1 MADTKSSTLKA
12 KRTQYGA
19 YLTLYTLIILAVL
32 VVLNWLAN
40 QNNKSFDTT
49 SNKLYTL
56 SDQTIKTVKNLKNN
70 VYVTYFDRASH
81 FSTARDLLDR
91 YANLSH
97 KLQVAYVDPEKQP
110 DVAAADGFRTEGGIV
125 VRNGVKTE
133 ESAAVTE
140 EGVTNAIIRSTKT
153 GQKTVCFASG
163 SGEAA
168 LDDQDSGGASFAKEQ
183 LEKNTYKTS
192 TISLLEKQQVPAE
205 CAVVVIGGPKKD
217 YFDAAVTALKSYVD
231 GGGHVMLSLGPAL
244 GSSRGGASQGEPA
257 TNLMK
262 MAADWGVTFDNDL
275 VLDPQSRLVGF
286 SEAAPLGIKYESQPI
301 VRDLGRIAT
310 LFPIAQ
316 SLTVASGKSAEK
328 LISTSD
334 SAVSIPKPAGGNVSV
349 DPSTAKKGPFVL
361 AAVGTVGTG
370 AKQGRYMVVGSSL
383 WLANQALSIQQL
395 GNRDLFLN
403 AVNWLSADE
412 DLISIRPKDP
422 EDRRISMTNNQ
433 MRILFFS
440 TVVFLPLLAIISGV
454 AVWAKRR

>member
-1 MADTKSSTLKA
+1 MAGTKSSTLKA

-19 YLTLYTLIILAVL
+19 YVALYTLIVLAAL

-49 SNKLYTL
+49 SNKQFTL
-56 SDQTIKTVKNLKNN
+56 SDQTIKTVRNLKND

-81 FSTARDLLDR
+81 FGTARDLLDR
-91 YANLSH
+91 YSNLSH
-97 KLQVAYVDPEKQP
+97 KLHVDYVDPEKKP
-110 DVAAADGFRTEGGIV
+110 DVAQADGFRTEGGVV
-125 VRNGVKTE
+125 VRAGTKTE
-133 ESAAVTE
+133 ESASVTE
-140 EGVTNAIIRSTKT
+140 EGVTNAIIRSIQS

-168 LDDQDSGGASFAKEQ
+168 LDDQEGSGASFAKEQ

-192 TISLLEKQQVPAE
+192 TFSLLEKQQIPAE
-205 CAVVVIGGPKKD
+205 CAAVVIAGPKRD
-217 YFDAAVTALKSYVD
+217 YFDAAITALKSYVA

-244 GSSRGGASQGEPA
+244 GSTRGGANQSQPA
-257 TNLMK
+257 PNLEK

-301 VRDLGRIAT
+301 VRDIGRIAT

-316 SLTVASGKSAEK
+316 SLTVGSGKSTEK
-328 LISTSD
+328 LISTSE
-334 SAVSIPKPAGGNVSV
+334 SAVSVPKPAGGSIQV

-361 AAVGTVGTG
+361 AAVGTQG
-370 AKQGRYMVVGSSL
+370 AGGKQGRYLVVGSSM
-383 WLANQALSIQQL
+383 WMANQALGISQL
-395 GNRDLFLN
+395 ANRDFFLN
-403 AVNWLSADE
+403 AINWLSADE

-422 EDRRISMTNNQ
+422 EDRRISMTSNQ
-433 MRILFFS
+433 SRILFFS
-440 TVVFLPLLAIISGV
+440 SVIFLPLLAIFSGV